1 MTHGLEVDESLLTGE
16 TQGVLKDS
24 AWTGK
29 VETLL
34 ADRNNM
40 AHAGSSI
47 IRGRGKGI
55 VVATGMQTA
64 IGQLAMDVLSVSSG
78 KPPLMVRMERF
89 SYSEGDVLNRNL
101 TNPSSIV

>member
-29 VETLL
+29 VEILL